1 MRSFKPYVLS
11 NVPPEIPEGMA
22 LPERRGIRTI
32 LNTYHTMQTA
42 VQQAQS
48 GNLAIY
54 NQVRSVPSDAITP
67 ITGGPMKGKSNINPQ
82 WRLEKLTE
90 LFGPAGIGWKV
101 EQVARWSETTGHGE
115 VAVFC
120 EVNLYVKQGE
130 QWSAPVF
137 GQGGNMLMRRSTEWV
152 NGQPVTAVHIDDEA
166 YKKAYTDA
174 ISVACKALGFAADVY
189 YKEDETKYGA
199 FHQELSAPH
208 AGSQPAPQGTQAWPW
223 TQGFKEIK
231 PMDTPAVLVRNH
243 GPFAWGTD
251 ADNAV
256 HNAVVLEE
264 VAKMAFVSMTVHNDF
279 LSAKRNPYLAVPA
292 PTMNKHLIVK
302 HYSRKHGPNAYYGQK
317 KK

>member
-1 MRSFKPYVLS
+1 MLTFKPYVPC
-11 NVPPEIPEGMA
+11 NVPPEIPEGRA
-22 LPERRGIRTI
+22 LPERRGRRTI

-231 PMDTPAVLVRNH
+231 PGAPNWKASVTQVS
-243 GPFAWGTD
+243 
-251 ADNAV
+251 
-256 HNAVVLEE
+256 
-264 VAKMAFVSMTVHNDF
+264 KMAD
-279 LSAKRNPYLAVPA
+279 LSPEEILGRITAKFNITRENFETLLKVGGQLAA
-292 PTMNKHLIVK
+292 
-302 HYSRKHGPNAYYGQK
+302 
-317 KK
+317 

>member
-1 MRSFKPYVLS
+1 
-11 NVPPEIPEGMA
+11 
-22 LPERRGIRTI
+22 
-32 LNTYHTMQTA
+32 MQTA

-189 YKEDETKYGA
+189 YKEDETKYGFPSRTVRA
-199 FHQELSAPH
+199 PCRLPARTSGNAGMALDTGVQGDQARRPELEGLGDPGLQDGRS
-208 AGSQPAPQGTQAWPW
+208 
-223 TQGFKEIK
+223 
-231 PMDTPAVLVRNH
+231 
-243 GPFAWGTD
+243 
-251 ADNAV
+251 
-256 HNAVVLEE
+256 
-264 VAKMAFVSMTVHNDF
+264 
-279 LSAKRNPYLAVPA
+279 LS
-292 PTMNKHLIVK
+292 
-302 HYSRKHGPNAYYGQK
+302 
-317 KK
+317 